1 MECKL
6 CYKKFIN
13 GKALG
18 GHMRSHYATL
28 PLPPKTPQRQELSEP
43 PPPPPPPPSSESTS
57 SEERE
62 SSTGEKSSLS
72 YGLRGNPKKS
82 YRLVDPE
89 FYDVGSD
96 ASETESTRV
105 RSKRAKV
112 TTEAAP
118 TELGIE
124 EELALCLVML
134 SKDVWASSTE
144 SRTSQKVHR
153 CESCD
158 RVFKSSQGLG
168 SHRASHNK
176 TTTKNTISS
185 SDDYDGGCEK
195 KPEIAAAAAAAA
207 YKCSFCDK
215 IFGSYQALGGHKRS
229 HYFPSKDKIEEPAA
243 IDLNIPASMEDEED
257 EEGCWTSSIC
267 LIQLH

>member
-6 CYKKFIN
+6 CSKKFIN

-43 PPPPPPPPSSESTS
+43 PPPPPPPSSESTS
-57 SEERE
+57 SDERE

-72 YGLRGNPKKS
+72 YGLRGNPRKS

-112 TTEAAP
+112 TTAAAA

-134 SKDVWASSTE
+134 SRDVWASSTE

-176 TTTKNTISS
+176 TTTTKNTISS
-185 SDDYDGGCEK
+185 SDYDGGCQK
-195 KPEIAAAAAAAA
+195 KPEIAIV

-229 HYFPSKDKIEEPAA
+229 HYFPSRDKFEEPAAA
-243 IDLNIPASMEDEED
+243 IDLNVPASMEDEEGEFAAISD
-257 EEGCWTSSIC
+257 RGKGVC
-267 LIQLH
+267 